1 MNRSPEDIPP
11 EMNPAFDEPVMKF
24 VVYVILMED
33 TNESFEQLADT
44 FPESFDRIDG
54 ELDKESAEALYQQA
68 KDLAYQ

>member
-1 MNRSPEDIPP
+1 MNRSPEDIPQ
-11 EMNPAFDEPVMKF
+11 EMNPVNDVKF